1 THFADVVWTGLST
14 KHIREGIEDQ
24 ISLERLR
31 AVWDCLSPVHH
42 IERFAGMNKRSF
54 FLYATY
60 DTTFPPEFSRDI
72 VGRIAKSGADHKVV
86 VMPCGHYTLGESP
99 FKFALG
105 YQIISF
111 LIHNL

>member
-1 THFADVVWTGLST
+1 
-14 KHIREGIEDQ
+14 
-24 ISLERLR
+24 
-31 AVWDCLSPVHH
+31 
-42 IERFAGMNKRSF
+42 MNKRSF

-72 VGRIAKSGADHKVV
+72 VGRIAESGADHKLV

-99 FKFALG
+99 FKFVLG

-111 LIHNL
+111 LKRNL